1 MKAIPV
7 AYPGAPPSP
16 ELARSLCTHG
26 FTLLCLLGWYAL
38 SRVLPPYLAP
48 SPFAVLQI
56 VGRFL
61 TEMSLFSHLVAS
73 LAHVGIALFA
83 SFVIGA
89 TLAVLSK
96 EIGPLDVLIR
106 GRLLPLVNSFPGVG
120 WAMLALL
127 WFGLGNFSVVFSI
140 GLVLL
145 PAAIINM
152 RAAIDQVD
160 DELLEMA
167 RSFGRGRLAIVR
179 RIVLPG
185 LVPLAFAT
193 LRINFGTSWK
203 VALTAELFGGGSGL
217 GYLMNLARQSFDTAM
232 IFAIFVIM
240 VLLVYGGD
248 RVVFEP
254 AARFLRRLYGR

>member
-1 MKAIPV
+1 VRAIRI
-7 AYPGAPPSP
+7 ACPGAPPSAS
-16 ELARSLCTHG
+16 LARQIFTHG
-26 FTLLCLLGWYAL
+26 FTLLILLGWYGL
-38 SRVLPPYLAP
+38 SRILPPYLAP
-48 SPFAVLQI
+48 SPFAVLQN
-56 VGRFL
+56 VGRFAS
-61 TEMSLFSHLVAS
+61 EMPLFIHLVAS

-83 SFVIGA
+83 SFFIGTA
-89 TLAVLSK
+89 LAVLSK

-140 GLVLL
+140 ALVLL

-152 RAAIDQVD
+152 RSAIDQID
-160 DELLEMA
+160 TELLEMA
-167 RSFGRGRLAIVR
+167 HSFGRRRLAIVR
-179 RIVLPG
+179 RIMLPG
-185 LVPLAFAT
+185 LLPLAFAT

-203 VALTAELFGGGSGL
+203 IALTAELFGGGSGL
-217 GYLMNLARQSFDTAM
+217 GYLMNLARQSYDTAM
-232 IFAIFVIM
+232 IFAIFVLM

-254 AARFLRRLYGR
+254 AARLLRRLYGR